1 MTHRTTTISASFAKR
16 AATAFGRRF
25 TSASYGCDSTPTGW
39 RSGEQSGTGRVVDA
53 LRGCWHPYWK
63 ARVNGK
69 AVPVYRANMAYK
81 AIPIERGENLI
92 ELQFG
97 SRLFSVL
104 SAIVSVN
111 AAFWL
116 GVVGTGK
123 LWNSGTQALP
133 PLQR

>member
-1 MTHRTTTISASFAKR
+1 MRGTRT
-16 AATAFGRRF
+16 
-25 TSASYGCDSTPTGW
+25 
-39 RSGEQSGTGRVVDA
+39 
-53 LRGCWHPYWK
+53 WK

-81 AIPIERGENLI
+81 AIPIERGENVI

-104 SAIVSVN
+104 AAIVSLN

-116 GVVGTGK
+116 AAVGVIG
-123 LWNSGTQALP
+123 A
-133 PLQR
+133 RAD